1 MKSIFH
7 SQENQCV
14 NNGKFDLRLAVIVD
28 CRAGHSSYAIIVL
41 ESAVV

>member
-14 NNGKFDLRLAVIVD
+14 NNGKFDLLLAVIVD
-28 CRAGHSSYAIIVL
+28 CRAGHSSYAVIV